1 MSLKRNVDFLLFHF
15 QCFVLFYRIVF
26 IFKYFQSD
34 VCAGDAAEI
43 MDKNV
48 AHGYKKPCVMPG
60 KDVYIMPL
68 LHDKCGLFHGSD
80 GNRKYPHTSLK
91 FISDKAN
98 LEVTEK
104 DLR

>member
-1 MSLKRNVDFLLFHF
+1 
-15 QCFVLFYRIVF
+15 
-26 IFKYFQSD
+26 
-34 VCAGDAAEI
+34 
-43 MDKNV
+43 
-48 AHGYKKPCVMPG
+48 MPG

-80 GNRKYPHTSLK
+80 RNRKYPHTSLK

-104 DLR
+104 DLRLTFLALGRWCVIMRVFWSAAEAE